1 MILFQEL
8 ICSWGKNL
16 RSAGELRRNVPAADT
31 FLSPSEAGTGE
42 FAVAH
47 HSVLFLG
54 EEEFKPSKAKLTLYN
69 DVVPLLFMSGG
80 IQIHLHKSRPHCIAV
95 KFKWTEEVGAPE
107 RPDRHLINLE
117 KGQWVQV
124 LYNGRSALSGTV
136 HTDWRYSQW
145 TTNVAFIEKFD
156 EKIFSQEPIARISEL
171 ADLR

>member
-54 EEEFKPSKAKLTLYN
+54 EEEFKPSKAKL
-69 DVVPLLFMSGG
+69 
-80 IQIHLHKSRPHCIAV
+80 
-95 KFKWTEEVGAPE
+95 TEEVGAPE